1 MSSHFLRSWQL
12 EVNEEKLP
20 GRGKSGG
27 EIVEEGLELRRLK
40 VRVDVVMKVPIG
52 DGYRESRGSR

>member
-1 MSSHFLRSWQL
+1 MVVLL
-12 EVNEEKLP
+12 EGSGI

-40 VRVDVVMKVPIG
+40 VRVYVVMKVPIG
-52 DGYRESRGSR
+52 DGYRESRGSS